1 MKHITTVLVMLLL
14 TGTTLLAQPTKRT
27 YQITKD
33 GGVDNIEKYY
43 SALEKYDL
51 DRYRLIDQNRIVR
64 FDSGVEVELFSA
76 EKLEVD
82 YDRNRN
88 HRFMNKT
95 GDEPVYPWLLSLNE
109 DGRIIDKRLQSA
121 INE

>member
-1 MKHITTVLVMLLL
+1 MKHIATFLVLFLLG
-14 TGTTLLAQPTKRT
+14 GTTLIAQSTKRT

-33 GGVDNIEKYY
+33 GGVENIETYY
-43 SALEKYDL
+43 SALENYDL
-51 DRYRLIDQNRIVR
+51 DRHRLIDQNRIIR

-76 EKLEVD
+76 EKLEAD
-82 YDRNRN
+82 YGRKRN
-88 HRFMNKT
+88 HRFINKT
-95 GDEPVYPWLLSLNE
+95 GDEPVYPWLWSLNE